1 MNVLFVLDAEMN
13 SCFYL
18 LSLDKTG
25 KTLLR
30 FGPEQKIA
38 DRILG
43 DVYQSF
49 ADDSKGFCQWLQEAL
64 QVEIKHYVIL
74 TEDALC
80 DFLFAKEDV
89 VEVRN
94 PKAFTFHGVTNGDNP
109 WVKDRQDFP
118 KGPQSL
124 DFAAFLRFI
133 TYQED
138 APGVFGI
145 YNRQEHVMRLIKESL
160 LSSFNP
166 VSLTKTARHLL
177 RLVNTDLGL
186 TDCLR
191 LVGKYQE
198 SKGKMQRIT
207 GIENVDAK
215 SLVPTAIQISLS
227 DFQ

>member
-25 KTLLR
+25 KILLR
-30 FGPEQKIA
+30 FGPEQKIVN
-38 DRILG
+38 RVLG
-43 DVYQSF
+43 DVYKGF
-49 ADDSKGFCQWLQEAL
+49 GDDSKGFCQWLQGAL
-64 QVEIKHYVIL
+64 RVEIKHYVIL
-74 TEDALC
+74 TEDSLC

-94 PKAFTFHGVTNGDNP
+94 PKAFSFHGVTNGDNP
-109 WVKDRQDFP
+109 WIKDSQNFP

-124 DFAAFLRFI
+124 DFATFLKFI

-138 APGVFGI
+138 EPGVYGI

-166 VSLTKTARHLL
+166 MVLTKTARHLL
-177 RLVNTDLGL
+177 HLVNTDLGL

-207 GIENVDAK
+207 GLENVDAK